1 VGGRVSETYPLLT
14 DLHLGRRK
22 AIRLGVPQEYPLL
35 HSARRQLLQIDQT
48 AAALD
53 RPYILQGG
61 PVMGTPIEGIDGVE
75 ILEASPL

>member
-1 VGGRVSETYPLLT
+1 ME
-14 DLHLGRRK
+14 
-22 AIRLGVPQEYPLL
+22 AIRLGVPQEHPLL
-35 HSARRQLLQIDQT
+35 HSGRRQLLHIAQS

-53 RPYILQGG
+53 RPYIFQGG

>member
-1 VGGRVSETYPLLT
+1 MRGRVSETYPMLT
-14 DLHLGRRK
+14 DLHLGRME

-35 HSARRQLLQIDQT
+35 HSGRRQLLHTDQS

-61 PVMGTPIEGIDGVE
+61 SVMGTPIEGIDCVE